1 MTTDLGQRVR
11 SGHEPRYPQEGG
23 DLAGVGVRNWDSHGR
38 RVWIQP
44 GAAELCGYYGSD
56 AVGSGAAGEEAGRD
70 DADDRVDLGAGAKGR
85 RDYQESA
92 DGDPGDSRE
101 ERLRGGRGA
110 DEDAGRDAGVS
121 DPGTVAEV

>member
-56 AVGSGAAGEEAGRD
+56 AVGSGAAGAEAGGGSRREPGGLR
-70 DADDRVDLGAGAKGR
+70 ARPKRREGCPRNAERVPGGSRKESTPRGGGGGVIAGGGAGR
-85 RDYQESA
+85 VR
-92 DGDPGDSRE
+92 
-101 ERLRGGRGA
+101 
-110 DEDAGRDAGVS
+110 
-121 DPGTVAEV
+121 